1 MQIYKAPVQ
10 DMMFCLEA
18 HGFTAVQELSETYG
32 FFDTETVAALLEE
45 SGKFCTEQLL
55 PLNRSA
61 DTQGVT
67 FDPATGAVTTAEGFP
82 AVYKKYVEAGMAGIA
97 KPEEYG
103 GGGAPHVV
111 GTFLNEMVTATN
123 KSFSMAPGLGHG
135 LIESLIHYG
144 TDAQKETYLTKL
156 ISGEWTGTMCLT
168 EPQCGT
174 DLGLIRTKAVPEG
187 DHYKLTGTKIWITFG
202 EHDFTD
208 NIIHLVLAKLPD
220 APPGIKGIS
229 AFIVPKINLD
239 GTTNGIACG
248 GLEHKMGI
256 HASPTCVMNL
266 EDATGYLVG
275 EPHKGMRAMFVM
287 MNSARLGVGL
297 EGVALGEIAYQTAV
311 EFAKDRRQSRSLD
324 PAKRDTSASADTILV
339 HPDVRRM
346 LANARS
352 TTEALR
358 GLAVWIA
365 NLYDVS
371 HHHAD
376 EATRQ
381 EANDLVALLTPVMKS
396 YGTERGCQ
404 NVSDALQVCG
414 GSGYTTDWSIEQYY
428 RDLRIAMIYE
438 GTNHIQALDL
448 VGRKLP
454 IGGGRL
460 LKTFANKAKALIGE
474 TMQSPALAPYAQDL
488 GQAMGQLDDVTRSVM
503 GQAQSD
509 PEIVGAVAS
518 NYLNLFALT
527 TLGYIW
533 LQQLQTLGEREGRF
547 AELKRKSAHYYFK
560 MILPERH
567 AYAAVI
573 ADGKDSINRF
583 SPEDF

>member
-1 MQIYKAPVQ
+1 MQTYKTPVR

-18 HGFTAVQELSETYG
+18 HDFEAVQALNETYG

-55 PLNRSA
+55 PLNRTG
-61 DTQGVT
+61 DNEGVQ
-67 FDPATGAVTTAEGFP
+67 FDPETGAVTTASGFP
-82 AVYKKYVEAGMAGIA
+82 EVYKKYVATGMAGIA
-97 KPEEYG
+97 KPEEHG

-111 GTFLNEMVTATN
+111 GTFLNEMVTSTN

-144 TDAQKETYLTKL
+144 TDQQKEVYLTKL

-229 AFIVPKINLD
+229 AFIVPKINED
-239 GTTNGIACG
+239 GTKNGIACG

-275 EPHKGMRAMFVM
+275 EPHKGMRTMFVM

-297 EGVALGEIAYQTAV
+297 EGVALGEISYQTAV
-311 EFAKDRRQSRSLD
+311 EYAKDRRQSRSLD
-324 PAKRDTSASADTILV
+324 PAKRDQGASADTILV

-346 LANARS
+346 LANIRS
-352 TTEALR
+352 TNEALR
-358 GLAVWIA
+358 GLVTWIA
-365 NLYDVS
+365 NLYDVG

-376 EATRQ
+376 EAVRQ
-381 EANDLVALLTPVMKS
+381 EANDLVALLTPIMKS
-396 YGTERGCQ
+396 YGTERGCA
-404 NVSDALQVCG
+404 NVSDAMQVCG
-414 GSGYTTDWSIEQYY
+414 GSGFTTDWSIEQYY

-448 VGRKLP
+448 VGRKIP
-454 IGGGRL
+454 MGGGRL
-460 LKTFANKAKALIGE
+460 MMAFAKRAKAPKE
-474 TMQSPALAPYAQDL
+474 QPT
-488 GQAMGQLDDVTRSVM
+488 
-503 GQAQSD
+503 
-509 PEIVGAVAS
+509 
-518 NYLNLFALT
+518 
-527 TLGYIW
+527 W
-533 LQQLQTLGEREGRF
+533 
-547 AELKRKSAHYYFK
+547 
-560 MILPERH
+560 H
-567 AYAAVI
+567 A
-573 ADGKDSINRF
+573 
-583 SPEDF
+583 

>member
-1 MQIYKAPVQ
+1 MQIYKTPVR

-18 HGFTAVQELSETYG
+18 HEFEAVQALSETYG
-32 FFDTETVAALLEE
+32 FFDNETVAALLEE
-45 SGKFCTEQLL
+45 SGKFCTDKLL
-55 PLNRSA
+55 PLNRPG

-67 FDPATGAVTTAEGFP
+67 FDPETGAVTTPEGFP
-82 AVYKKYVEAGMAGIA
+82 ELYKAYVAAGMAGIA
-97 KPEEYG
+97 KPEAYG

-144 TDAQKETYLTKL
+144 TEEQKETYLTKL

-174 DLGLIRTKAVPEG
+174 DLGLIRTKATPEG

-208 NIIHLVLAKLPD
+208 NILHLVLAKLPD

-229 AFIVPKINLD
+229 AFIVPKLNAD
-239 GTTNGIACG
+239 GSANGIVCG

-266 EDATGYLVG
+266 EDAKGYLVG
-275 EPHKGMRAMFVM
+275 EPHKGMRTMFVM

-324 PAKRDTSASADTILV
+324 PSKREEGTSADCILV

-346 LANARS
+346 LANIRA
-352 TTEALR
+352 TTEPLR
-358 GLAVWIA
+358 GLMTWIA

-371 HHHAD
+371 HHHA
-376 EATRQ
+376 EEEVRQ
-381 EANDLVALLTPVMKS
+381 EASDLVALLTPIMKS

-404 NVSDALQVCG
+404 NVSDAIQVCG
-414 GSGYTTDWSIEQYY
+414 GSGFTTDWSIEQYY

-448 VGRKLP
+448 VGRKIP
-454 IGGGRL
+454 MGGGRL
-460 LKTFANKAKALIGE
+460 MMAFAKRAKALIAE
-474 TMQSPALAPYAQDL
+474 SMQSPALAPYAKDL
-488 GQAMGQLDDVTRSVM
+488 GAAMAELDEVTRTMM
-503 GQAQSD
+503 GKAAQE
-509 PEIVGAVAS
+509 PEVIGAAAS
-518 NYLNLFALT
+518 NYLNLFALS
-527 TLGYIW
+527 TLGFIW
-533 LQQLQTLGEREGRF
+533 LQQLKTIGDKEGRF
-547 AELKRKSAHYYFK
+547 YDLKRKTAHYYFK

-567 AYAAVI
+567 AFAALV
-573 ADGKDSINRF
+573 AEGNESIKQF
-583 SPEDF
+583 SPDDF